1 MSKRVVITGAG
12 AITPVGNDV
21 DSTWQALIAGQSGIR
36 RISSF
41 DPSDLQ
47 TQIAGEV
54 QGFDPVER
62 FGRREAR
69 RMDRV
74 TQLAMEACAQAIS
87 SSQLLEECADR
98 DRMGVVIGTALGGYD
113 TLLDQFEVL
122 RTRGP
127 SRISPFCIPML
138 LVDTPA
144 SRASIEYG
152 LHGPNVAVVSAC
164 ATGSD
169 AVGVAF
175 DMVTQGTADA
185 ILAGGCEA
193 ALPPVIIAGFN
204 AMGALSTRNHE
215 PARASRP
222 FDAQRDGFVPG
233 EGAAILVLEEM
244 ERARARGATIY
255 AEMVGYAATSD
266 AHHIAA
272 PLENADYASLVMQ
285 QALKR
290 ASLAPSDIDYINAH
304 GTSTPLNDIAETRA
318 IKATMDE
325 HAHRIPISST
335 KSMTGHLLGAGGA
348 LEALVCVK
356 VVQEGIIPPTTN
368 YETPDPGCDLD
379 YVPNQARQVDVKVA
393 MSNSFGFGGHNACII
408 VRRYQD

>member
-36 RISSF
+36 RICSF
-41 DPSDLQ
+41 DPADLQ

-54 QGFDPVER
+54 QAFDPAER

-87 SSQLLEECADR
+87 SSQLLEGSTDR
-98 DRMGVVIGTALGGYD
+98 DRIGVAIGTALGGYE
-113 TLLDQFEVL
+113 TLIDQIEVF

-127 SRISPFCIPML
+127 SRISPFFIPML
-138 LVDTPA
+138 LPDTPA
-144 SRASIEYG
+144 ARASIEYG

-164 ATGSD
+164 ATGAD
-169 AVGVAF
+169 ALGVGF

-193 ALPPVIIAGFN
+193 CLLPVIIAGFN
-204 AMGALSTRNHE
+204 AMGALSTRNDE
-215 PARASRP
+215 PARACRP
-222 FDAQRDGFVPG
+222 FDAQRDGFVPS
-233 EGAAILVLEEM
+233 EGAAILALEEM
-244 ERARARGATIY
+244 EHARARGATIY
-255 AEMVGYAATSD
+255 AEIVGYAATSD
-266 AHHIAA
+266 AHHVAA
-272 PLENADYASLVMQ
+272 PLENGAYACLVMQ
-285 QALKR
+285 RALNR
-290 ASLAPSDIDYINAH
+290 ANLAPTDIDYINAH
-304 GTSTPLNDIAETRA
+304 GTSTPLNDVTETRA
-318 IKATMDE
+318 IKAAMDG
-325 HAHRIPISST
+325 HAHQIPISST
-335 KSMTGHLLGAGGA
+335 KSMTGHLLGGAGA

-356 VVQEGIIPPTTN
+356 VVQEGIIPPTIN

-379 YVPNQARQVDVKVA
+379 YVPNQARQVDVQAA

-408 VRRYQD
+408 VRRYQE